1 MGKTVGEILDGMDA
15 DELTEWVAFARVEPF
30 EGYRADIRA
39 AGIQAVLANCHRDS
53 QTKPFDVADFLPDY
67 FGEHQQAKTEKT
79 DFKTQMMAWVL
90 SSGGKV
96 QHGRRSD
103 NDSER

>member
-1 MGKTVGEILDGMDA
+1 MDA
-15 DELTEWVAFARVEPF
+15 DELTEWMAFARVEPF

-53 QTKPFDVADFLPDY
+53 QTEAFDVADFLPDY
-67 FGEHQQAKTEKT
+67 FGEHQKTKQDEKA
-79 DFKTQMMAWVL
+79 DFKAQMMAWVL

-96 QHGRRSD
+96 HGRRSD
-103 NDSER
+103 NHSVG